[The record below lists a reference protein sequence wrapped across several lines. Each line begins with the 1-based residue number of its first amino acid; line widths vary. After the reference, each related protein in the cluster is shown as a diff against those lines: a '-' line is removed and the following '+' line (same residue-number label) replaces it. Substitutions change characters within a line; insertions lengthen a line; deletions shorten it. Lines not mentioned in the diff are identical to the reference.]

1 MGKIIFED
9 KTYIEVSRS
18 AYNKFII
25 TITAK
30 DNLSTIAVSAE
41 LTLEQFKQLVS
52 LDK

>member
-9 KTYIEVSRS
+9 KTYIEISKLS
-18 AYNKFII
+18 SDKFII

-41 LTLEQFKQLVS
+41 LTLEQFKQLVN